1 MRNYAVPIK
10 RIKGDGSPLIV
21 GVGLCK
27 ENESR
32 GGEGELGGGRWG
44 KMGIVGEKGG
54 IIVKAAA
61 QIDSNFAVRLLVIMR
76 LDVSQLVGKL
86 ETSHT

>member
-32 GGEGELGGGRWG
+32 GEGRIGGGEDGGRWESSG
-44 KMGIVGEKGG
+44 KKEG
-54 IIVKAAA
+54 
-61 QIDSNFAVRLLVIMR
+61 
-76 LDVSQLVGKL
+76 
-86 ETSHT
+86 